1 MKAVTITTDGACVP
15 NPGKGAWAA
24 ILRCGQAVKEI
35 AGLEPTITTNN
46 RVELLAV
53 AQALEALKSPCNVL
67 VRSDSMIVVNLLN
80 GRGKKAS
87 KRANQDLVQRV
98 IKAMQPHAVRAVWI
112 KGHNGDPDNERCDQ
126 LAAQLVVQ

>member
-1 MKAVTITTDGACVP
+1 MKTVTITTDGACVP

-35 AGLEPTITTNN
+35 AGFEMMTTNN
-46 RVELLAV
+46 RMEMVAV
-53 AQALEALKSPCNVL
+53 AEALDALKSPCNVL

-80 GRGKKAS
+80 GRGKKPS

-98 IKAMQPHAVRAVWI
+98 IKAMQPHAIQAVWV
-112 KGHNGDPDNERCDQ
+112 KGHAGDPDNERCDQ

>member
-1 MKAVTITTDGACVP
+1 MQAVTITTDGACVP

-24 ILRCGQAVKEI
+24 ILRCGKAVKEI
-35 AGLEPTITTNN
+35 AGVEATTTTNN

-80 GRGKKAS
+80 GTGKKPS

-98 IKAMQPHAVRAVWI
+98 IKAMQPHQVRSVWVR
-112 KGHNGDPDNERCDQ
+112 GHNGDPDNERCDQ
-126 LAAQLVVQ
+126 LAAQLVIQ

>member
-35 AGLEPTITTNN
+35 AGFEMQTTNN
-46 RVELLAV
+46 RMELLAV

-80 GRGKKAS
+80 GYGKKAS

-98 IKAMQPHAVRAVWI
+98 IKAMQPHQIRSVWV

-126 LAAQLVVQ
+126 LAAQLVIQ

>member
-1 MKAVTITTDGACVP
+1 MQAVTITTDGACVP

-35 AGLEPTITTNN
+35 AGVEAATTTNN

-80 GRGKKAS
+80 GTGKKPS

-98 IKAMQPHAVRAVWI
+98 VKAMQPHQVRSVWVR
-112 KGHNGDPDNERCDQ
+112 GHNGDPDNERCDQ
-126 LAAQLVVQ
+126 LAAQLVIQ